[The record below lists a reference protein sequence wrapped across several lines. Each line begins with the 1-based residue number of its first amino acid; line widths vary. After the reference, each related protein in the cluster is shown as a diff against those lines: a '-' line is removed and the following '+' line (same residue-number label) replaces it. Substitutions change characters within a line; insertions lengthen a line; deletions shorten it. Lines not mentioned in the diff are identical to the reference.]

1 MFSFTRSSIW
11 LEDKTRQLYLETVKS
26 FKQLLGMKKETKNL
40 ATNDIIRYN
49 IRMDLL
55 KLN

>member
-11 LEDKTRQLYLETVKS
+11 LEDKTKQLYLETVKS

-40 ATNDIIRYN
+40 ATNDIIR
-49 IRMDLL
+49 
-55 KLN
+55 